1 MLNLQ
6 MALKQLQATILK
18 EQKPQIVFTIFM
30 LNPNLKQKT
39 MERMVSM
46 RLSEKDNEYIETQAK
61 KERLSKSSWIRRKIF
76 LNNK

>member
-1 MLNLQ
+1 
-6 MALKQLQATILK
+6 
-18 EQKPQIVFTIFM
+18 M

-76 LNNK
+76 LKLLLTYLYFFSQF

>member
-1 MLNLQ
+1 
-6 MALKQLQATILK
+6 
-18 EQKPQIVFTIFM
+18 
-30 LNPNLKQKT
+30 